1 MNLIFSDL
9 LNFIIQNFHCMHTRL
24 IQFADLIPFVK
35 IHQSFVLYVISHSYT
50 FIVVI
55 YTA

>member
-1 MNLIFSDL
+1 MNLIFSDSL
-9 LNFIIQNFHCMHTRL
+9 YFIIQNFHYMHTRL